1 MLVGELQEK
10 ELIIVASVSSKHRII
25 LGMCFMLISGVPDSE
40 ITSAHMLLCSYAL
53 MEKHGFATFA
63 FLVIVYCTW
72 VSLLNSQSVN
82 CLMLSE

>member
-10 ELIIVASVSSKHRII
+10 ELIIVASVASKHRII
-25 LGMCFMLISGVPDSE
+25 LGMCFMLISGVQDKE
-40 ITSAHMLLCSYAL
+40 ITSALYSYTL
-53 MEKHGFATFA
+53 MEKHGFVTFA

-72 VSLLNSQSVN
+72 VSLLNSQSIN